1 MSLFVGNVSRHVSPR
16 ELEAEFQRFGTCTVC
31 HKGSYAFI
39 EYPDEQ
45 DAQDAVAA
53 LNAKNMGGLCLNIE
67 WSRRSAHFDPAA
79 RMPVRAACCYKCGQQ
94 GHISKDC
101 RQDTDCYVCGAKG
114 HLARECPRRHRSPLR
129 RRSPTPPQHHSP
141 AADRSF
147 SLEASQ
153 ESEEDDLVFPSDL
166 KSSQLA
172 PKPAGE
178 EKKGESTS
186 KNRLA

>member
-45 DAQDAVAA
+45 DAQDAFAA

-67 WSRRSAHFDPAA
+67 WSRRSANFDPAA
-79 RMPVRAACCYKCGQQ
+79 RVPVRAACCYKCGQQ

-101 RQDTDCYVCGAKG
+101 RQDSDCYVCGIKG

-129 RRSPTPPQHHSP
+129 RRSPSP
-141 AADRSF
+141 AQRHSSSERSF
-147 SLEASQ
+147 SLEAPQ
-153 ESEEDDLVFPSDL
+153 DAEEDDLVFPSDL
-166 KSSQLA
+166 KSSQPA
-172 PKPAGE
+172 PKSADE
-178 EKKGESTS
+178 EKKGETAPS